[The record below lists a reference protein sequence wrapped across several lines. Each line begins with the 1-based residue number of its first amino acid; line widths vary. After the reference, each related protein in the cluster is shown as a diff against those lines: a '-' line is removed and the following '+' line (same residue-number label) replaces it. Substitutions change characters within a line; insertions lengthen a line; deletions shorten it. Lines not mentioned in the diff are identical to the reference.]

1 MPSINLLP
9 KDFKSNNR
17 GSQKQSNKLVL
28 IISILLVVISVVFFA
43 GLYFLNKNSAK
54 EIESLNQEVKM
65 AKEGIEKEFSN
76 TELLLSNSDVDNAI
90 LLLSERVYFTKIIN
104 IFQNNLGADVYLNS
118 LDINFDKENFLIS
131 EFEGVSK
138 DYTSLISQI
147 YIFKNNDIFEE
158 IDIKDI
164 SVNKES
170 GFIDFTGSLKFKQSS
185 FFYEKQS

>member
-185 FFYEKQS
+185 FFYGKQS